1 MSRFRTVLVPDRQSL
16 LPGLGCSV
24 FIHGGVLIT
33 AALFTLVTTHCG
45 SGRPPIDLDKSMEVS
60 MVVLPKSERSVP
72 DRASRAP
79 VPRGTTAKT
88 PDQPTP
94 ANVSD
99 LTFENEDAQEDA
111 GVDSA
116 ARDQLMAELKRQQLL
131 DDLMAPTGPQDRN
144 ATDPNSTSDLAIN
157 AAGAGARGDPEF
169 AAYIAKVQRIFM
181 ENFKP
186 LGAITADNPDLV
198 CRVFIIVEPDTGRVL
213 SYEVS
218 KSSGIPA
225 YDAAAERAVAEVQTI
240 PLPPEKYLALAAEG
254 YAVNFRPP

>member
-1 MSRFRTVLVPDRQSL
+1 MSRFRTVLIPEKQSL
-16 LPGLGCSV
+16 LPGLGCSI
-24 FIHGGVLIT
+24 FIHGGVLFMG
-33 AALFTLVTTHCG
+33 AVFTLITTHCG
-45 SGRPPIDLDKSMEVS
+45 PSRPPLDLDKTMEVS

-79 VPRGTTAKT
+79 VPRGTAAKT
-88 PDQPTP
+88 PDQPPP

-99 LTFENEDAQEDA
+99 LTFEKEDAEEEA
-111 GVDSA
+111 GVDDST
-116 ARDQLMAELKRQQLL
+116 REQLMAELKRQQLL
-131 DDLMAPTGPQDRN
+131 EDLMAPTGPQDRN
-144 ATDPNSTSDLAIN
+144 ATDPNSDSNLAIN

-198 CRVFIIVEPDTGRVL
+198 CTVFITVDPASGRVL

-240 PLPPEKYLALAAEG
+240 PLPPEKYLALAGEG